1 MEDDAIAETNKSI
14 ERRAPYV
21 SEVDAA
27 ARGKMRGEP
36 QGRTATRKISQRSH
50 SAFTVAH
57 KHGETSLR
65 PLLPGGFYEDG
76 TCLLPPFIFLS
87 FSLFYCHRFFRCTM
101 LETARCVSETKLP
114 DRFVCTDMLAR
125 ERYSRFRNN
134 RFIIINKIL
143 RGMIFRRM

>member
-14 ERRAPYV
+14 ERCAPYV

-36 QGRTATRKISQRSH
+36 QGRTATRKISRRSH

-65 PLLPGGFYEDG
+65 PLLSGGFYEDG
-76 TCLLPPFIFLS
+76 TCLLFPLS
-87 FSLFYCHRFFRCTM
+87 LSLSLSSAVIVFFD
-101 LETARCVSETKLP
+101 VSCSKLL
-114 DRFVCTDMLAR
+114 DA
-125 ERYSRFRNN
+125 
-134 RFIIINKIL
+134 
-143 RGMIFRRM
+143 